1 MIKSLL
7 GSINPTTATT
17 YYYSLTQ
24 KEISYYHTTFYLCSI
39 LTIAGTF
46 RITTLP
52 STVTPNIVV
61 RVLKTS
67 DRF

>member
-17 YYYSLTQ
+17 YYYLLTTQ
-24 KEISYYHTTFYLCSI
+24 SEISYYHTTFYLCSTI
-39 LTIAGTF
+39 LLTIAGTF
-46 RITTLP
+46 RKTILP

-61 RVLKTS
+61 CVL
-67 DRF
+67 

>member
-17 YYYSLTQ
+17 YYYYYLLTQ
-24 KEISYYHTTFYLCSI
+24 IEISYYHTTFYLCSTI
-39 LTIAGTF
+39 LLTIAGTF
-46 RITTLP
+46 RKTILP

-61 RVLKTS
+61 RVTCT
-67 DRF
+67 